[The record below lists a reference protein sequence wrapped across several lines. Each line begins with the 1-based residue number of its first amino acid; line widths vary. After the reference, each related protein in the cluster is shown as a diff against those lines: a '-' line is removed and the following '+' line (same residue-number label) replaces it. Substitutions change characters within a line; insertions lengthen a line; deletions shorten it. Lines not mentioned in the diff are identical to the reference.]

1 MQSYEF
7 TGYVEEVSPKT
18 NYDLKFI
25 LCDVKAPNDPS
36 VRYPQSVQF
45 KINLRT
51 GCGLDVADQ
60 MGIGDKVKVRF
71 YPWCKKGI
79 SRKTGSPYCITE
91 NNVGEI
97 QILEAAPKPTS
108 AAAEDASEGGEAD
121 DLPF

>member
-25 LCDVKAPNDPS
+25 LCDVKDPNGPS
-36 VRYPQSVQF
+36 VKYPQSIQF
-45 KINLRT
+45 KINIKNESMI
-51 GCGLDVADQ
+51 GVADQ

-79 SRKTGSPYCITE
+79 SKKTGSPYCITE

-97 QILEAAPKPTS
+97 QIVEAAPKPTS
-108 AAAEDASEGGEAD
+108 AAAEDTSEDGEAD